1 MKICVKEIMQ
11 DGLDIE
17 KDISP
22 EELCLDSEE
31 ANIVSNVKVKAHVEK
46 EKDVVIV
53 FCDIRAN
60 EECICS
66 RCLKD
71 FNLSF
76 KKREDFVYT
85 LTGEHT
91 IELNGDIKDTIMLDQ
106 PIRQL
111 CRVDCKG
118 ICTCCGKDLNDGPCN
133 CKGEREK
140 ICRD

>member
-17 KDISP
+17 EDINP
-22 EELCLDSEE
+22 EELGLYLEE

-53 FCDIRAN
+53 SCDIRAN
-60 EECICS
+60 EEYICS

-76 KKREDFVYT
+76 EKREDFVYT

-91 IELNGDIKDTIMLDQ
+91 IELNGDIKDTIMLHQ

-118 ICTCCGKDLNDGPCN
+118 LCPYCGKNLNEGICD
-133 CKGEREK
+133 CKRYRSGTCQE
-140 ICRD
+140 